1 VFDPGLGLLRAG
13 FFFSRYGFDLC
24 AILGAIPK
32 NPRKNKRREEFP
44 RRVRGLIAGTPSKSR
59 KTGLKTGQTWRIWP

>member
-13 FFFSRYGFDLC
+13 FFFSRYGFNLC
-24 AILGAIPK
+24 VIEGAILQ

-44 RRVRGLIAGTPSKSR
+44 RRVPGLIAGTPSKSR
-59 KTGLKTGQTWRIWP
+59 KTAPKTG

>member
-13 FFFSRYGFDLC
+13 FFFSRYGCNLRAIEG
-24 AILGAIPK
+24 AILQ

-44 RRVRGLIAGTPSKSR
+44 RRVRDL
-59 KTGLKTGQTWRIWP
+59 